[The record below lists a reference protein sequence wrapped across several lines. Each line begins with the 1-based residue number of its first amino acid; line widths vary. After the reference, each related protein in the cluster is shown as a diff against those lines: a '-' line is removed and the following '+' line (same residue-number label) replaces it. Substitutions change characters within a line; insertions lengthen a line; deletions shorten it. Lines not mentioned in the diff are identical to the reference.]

1 MFIERQRHAS
11 RAGRGVACRYVP
23 CPSFLNPDPMSLYIM
38 AALYILAGIWH
49 FVRPAFYLHIMPPYL
64 PAHNALVFWS
74 GVAEVL
80 LGVGLLFPATRVW
93 AAWGLIALL
102 IAVFPANYYMAVG
115 EKFQH
120 MSAWVRWGRLPL
132 QGLLIWWAYQYTK

>member
-1 MFIERQRHAS
+1 MCTLLPVSALI
-11 RAGRGVACRYVP
+11 
-23 CPSFLNPDPMSLYIM
+23 PDSMSVYFM
-38 AALYILAGIWH
+38 AALYILAGVWH
-49 FVRPAFYLHIMPPYL
+49 FVRPSFYLYIMPPYL

-80 LGVGLLFPATRVW
+80 LGVGLLLPATRVW

-115 EKFQH
+115 EKFQQ
-120 MSAWVRWGRLPL
+120 MSPWLRWGRLPL
-132 QGLLIWWAYQYTK
+132 QGVLIWWAYQYTK